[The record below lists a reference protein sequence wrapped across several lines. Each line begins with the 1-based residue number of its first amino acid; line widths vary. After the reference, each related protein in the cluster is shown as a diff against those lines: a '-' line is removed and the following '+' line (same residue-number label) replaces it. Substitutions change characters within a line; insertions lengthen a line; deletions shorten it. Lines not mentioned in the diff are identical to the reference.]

1 MTDEAEQAAIRNDQG
16 TLFKIAK
23 ELGGVKRGYNGVI
36 KDANGNKIS
45 SEREKTERWKEHFS
59 RGLNCDE
66 PTCTH
71 VSCL

>member
-23 ELGGVKRGYNGVI
+23 ELGGVKKGYNGVI

-45 SEREKTERWKEHFS
+45 SENEKIE
-59 RGLNCDE
+59 
-66 PTCTH
+66 
-71 VSCL
+71 